1 MNVLQPHKNLFFSYR
16 GSLPKGNRSALA
28 FDRQL
33 EDNATKALVYVLEH
47 ANHSQVL
54 LPFLKKVVGSRGS
67 LNGNDVQF
75 ALQRVDIARPSIR
88 QQVVLSVAP
97 SDVLTDDRSSS
108 HVAGRPDAWIW
119 SENSFAILVETK
131 VRGHASYDQL
141 RRHVAGAQGWSWKSK
156 KMKPCSWSA
165 LYTFFQDVRR
175 SRSEL
180 DPVTRMLLDEF
191 VRYIRMI
198 GLASTTTFDLEDF
211 GYFLM
216 PPKDRHKTQRELLK
230 RKLNR
235 FVEDLSS
242 SKTMRRVIQRYAGPV
257 SHPSKFVQP
266 GKLQETNYWITVGRK
281 ERRNSCHF
289 TVRLNEEGISLEV
302 FAPHKSF
309 TKQFIEK
316 IKKRPDGFISA
327 LSPMKSKSPY
337 FIRLREAYYH
347 NPDSSYKGQRIGT
360 AVDYLEIHPKVVTIE
375 NLKNLI
381 VDPVEVRLSKRQL
394 RPEIFLVRKFKLS
407 ELVGNSEVVDMVA
420 SAAAPMLSYL
430 EFALD

>member
-1 MNVLQPHKNLFFSYR
+1 MNVRQPHKNLFFFYR

-47 ANHSQVL
+47 ANPSQVL
-54 LPFLKKVVGSRGS
+54 VPFLAKIIGIRGR
-67 LNGNDVQF
+67 LQRDEIQF

-88 QQVVLSVAP
+88 QQIALSIAP
-97 SDVLTDDRSSS
+97 SGELNNDRSSS

-131 VRGHASYDQL
+131 VNGQASYDQL
-141 RRHVAGAQGWSWKSK
+141 RRHVAGAQGWSWKRVQLK
-156 KMKPCSWSA
+156 ARSWSE
-165 LYTFFQDVRR
+165 LYAFFQDVRCKR
-175 SRSEL
+175 PEL
-180 DPVTRMLLDEF
+180 DPVTRLLLDEF

-235 FVEDLSS
+235 FAEDLGS
-242 SKTMRRVIQRYAGPV
+242 SKTMHRVIKRYAGTA
-257 SHPSKFVQP
+257 SHPSTFVQP
-266 GKLQETNYWITVGRK
+266 GKLQETNYWITLGRK

-309 TKQFIEK
+309 TKQLIEK
-316 IKKRPDGFISA
+316 IKNRPADFLAA
-327 LSPMKSKSPY
+327 LSPMKRKSPY

-347 NPDSSYKGQRIGT
+347 DPDSRYKGQRIGS
-360 AVDYLEIHPKVVTIE
+360 AVDYLEIHPQAVTI
-375 NLKNLI
+375 NNFDKLI
-381 VDPVEVRLSKRQL
+381 IEPVAARLNKHEL

-407 ELVGNSEVVDMVA
+407 ELVGNSKVVDMVV
-420 SAAAPMLSYL
+420 SAAAPMLKYL